1 MISIAFICCFLSWFC
16 KPSGLVQLRAVVCPG
31 RKSQVRH
38 GFVPLF
44 PPLLPRNLSSG
55 SLHSITAGPGRS
67 AGRQSASRR
76 SRTTA
81 QRSAVGAHKR
91 SLRTRRPTEYS
102 DGCSALARR
111 ARRPSTLCSQEA
123 WSAQAAALSDGS
135 SHLRTEL
142 NARKSHAECVR
153 RARLDQARTDNL
165 SAARVCATGL
175 WRRRQKRSLCEGHCF
190 ALRCVALCRCGAS
203 GSQTRRSLPRADAR
217 ATP

>member
-38 GFVPLF
+38 GYVPLF

-175 WRRRQKRSLCEGHCF
+175 WLAEAEAEFMRGALLCF
-190 ALRCVALCRCGAS
+190 ALLFFCFVSMRRERLSDTTISSS
-203 GSQTRRSLPRADAR
+203 G
-217 ATP
+217 

>member
-1 MISIAFICCFLSWFC
+1 MVLQAQWPCPTESRRLPWAQVTGKTRLCASISSAASPHLELGI
-16 KPSGLVQLRAVVCPG
+16 
-31 RKSQVRH
+31 
-38 GFVPLF
+38 
-44 PPLLPRNLSSG
+44 PR
-55 SLHSITAGPGRS
+55 ITAGPGRS

-190 ALRCVALCRCGAS
+190 ALRCFFFALCRCGAS
-203 GSQTRRSLPRADAR
+203 GSQTRRSLPRVDAR

>member
-38 GFVPLF
+38 GYVPLF

-91 SLRTRRPTEYS
+91 SLRTRRRNIPTAA
-102 DGCSALARR
+102 ALSPVGPAGRR
-111 ARRPSTLCSQEA
+111 RFAHRRRGRPK
-123 WSAQAAALSDGS
+123 AAALSDGS

-190 ALRCVALCRCGAS
+190 ALRCFFCFVSMRRERLSDTTISSS
-203 GSQTRRSLPRADAR
+203 G
-217 ATP
+217 

>member
-55 SLHSITAGPGRS
+55 SLASLLARVEAQVDRAHLAVQEPSRSGARS
-67 AGRQSASRR
+67 ARTSA
-76 SRTTA
+76 A
-81 QRSAVGAHKR
+81 
-91 SLRTRRPTEYS
+91 
-102 DGCSALARR
+102 SALAGRRNIPTAAALSPARR

-190 ALRCVALCRCGAS
+190 ALRCSFCFVSMRRERLSDTTISSS
-203 GSQTRRSLPRADAR
+203 G
-217 ATP
+217 